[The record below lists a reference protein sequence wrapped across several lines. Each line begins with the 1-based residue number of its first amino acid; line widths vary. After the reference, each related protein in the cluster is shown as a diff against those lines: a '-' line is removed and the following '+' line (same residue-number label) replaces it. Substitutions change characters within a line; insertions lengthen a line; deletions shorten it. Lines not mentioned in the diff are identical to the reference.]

1 MKCYISQE
9 TTEGDIRTGMDAD
22 SRMIRKMKNGDEAA
36 MEAFVRKYYPDILRY
51 CRCHVP
57 DFAAAQDLT
66 QETFA
71 RFFGAL
77 SGYRHMGK
85 ALPYLYVTA
94 RHLCADHYAKS
105 REMAASDLSAFEEP
119 IAGGPRGAPEDAV
132 LRTDVR
138 RALDEL
144 PEELR
149 EVVILYY
156 FQELKLREIAPLL
169 GIGLPLVKY
178 RMSRAK
184 ELLRTLLRE

>member
-1 MKCYISQE
+1 
-9 TTEGDIRTGMDAD
+9 MDTD
-22 SRMIRKMKNGDEAA
+22 SRMIRKVKNGDEAA

-57 DFAAAQDLT
+57 DFFAAQDLT

-94 RHLCADHYAKS
+94 RHLCADHYEKN
-105 REMAASDLSAFEEP
+105 RELAVADLFTFEGPEAGEP
-119 IAGGPRGAPEDAV
+119 CGAPEDAV

-138 RALDEL
+138 QALDAL

-184 ELLRTLLRE
+184 ELLRTLLGE

>member
-1 MKCYISQE
+1 
-9 TTEGDIRTGMDAD
+9 MDAD
-22 SRMIRKMKNGDEAA
+22 SRMIRKMKNGDGGA

-57 DFAAAQDLT
+57 DFSAAQDLT
-66 QETFA
+66 QETFV

-94 RHLCADHYAKS
+94 RHLCADHYAKN
-105 REMAASDLSAFEEP
+105 RELAASDFSAREETD
-119 IAGGPRGAPEDAV
+119 AGGPRGAPEDAV

-138 RALDEL
+138 RALDAL

-149 EVVILYY
+149 EVTILYY

-184 ELLRTLLRE
+184 ELLRTLLGE